1 MATID
6 LPGRGTDQAP
16 PNRFEE
22 LRFEPDPDFV
32 PDPEDDAPAPLP
44 TRLYRDASRSILAE
58 NASPDVGFRFS
69 VNPYRGC
76 EHGCVYCLEPDT
88 PILYAD
94 MTWRPIGGVRAGD
107 VLAGFDEHPAAG
119 RRRKIRTSVVEHV
132 IWSRRPTLRLAT
144 PKSDVVTTAEHRWL
158 GAGERAWLRT
168 EQLSRGR
175 RLNHVPVTRHEPV
188 DDDYRVGYVAGLSLG
203 ASASLASSGDTAP
216 ARARDAAPWRVALPD
231 DEPLRRLVSYLAPL
245 GVDAAI
251 RPFLSSRNDRQA
263 LRKVEVRA
271 PGMLDV
277 VRRILA
283 VELESRGWRRGLL
296 AGFFDA
302 GGAHGT
308 SLCLARGD
316 EGLLARVA
324 RHARALGFALH
335 VDALAGSGAV
345 LRLAGG
351 LVERMRFFALCRPSI
366 PRRWLTLFDRDLDTE
381 PEPIAAI
388 ERGPVR
394 DVVDIQTSTR
404 TFFAAGLATHNC
416 YARPSHEYLGWNA
429 GLDFETRL
437 LVKTDAPELLRHKLA
452 SPRWEPDVIALSG
465 NTDCYQP
472 VERSLRLTR
481 ACLEVFAEFRNPV
494 SVITKSALVMRD
506 ADVLAALAAHGAAH
520 VNVTITTLDA
530 DLARRLEPRAATP
543 ERRLQAVAALAGA
556 GVPVTVMVAPVIPG
570 LNDHE
575 IPAVLDRAAA
585 AGACSASWVLLR
597 LAPPLDQLFTDWL
610 ERHYPDRVV
619 RVLGRLRSCR
629 GGALNDPRYGR
640 RMRGE
645 GQYAA
650 QIRDLFAL
658 AARRRGLDRRLPP
671 LRADAFR
678 VPPRAGDQLRL
689 F

>member
-1 MATID
+1 MSTAD
-6 LPGRGTDQAP
+6 LDGRGTRLNPA
-16 PNRFEE
+16 NRY
-22 LRFEPDPDFV
+22 EPLHV
-32 PDPEDDAPAPLP
+32 ERALAEDAALGAAPAPTELF
-44 TRLYRDASRSILAE
+44 RDASRSILAE
-58 NASPDVGFRFS
+58 NDSPDIPFRFS
-69 VNPYRGC
+69 LNPYRGC
-76 EHGCVYCLEPDT
+76 EHGCVYC
-88 PILYAD
+88 
-94 MTWRPIGGVRAGD
+94 
-107 VLAGFDEHPAAG
+107 
-119 RRRKIRTSVVEHV
+119 
-132 IWSRRPTLRLAT
+132 
-144 PKSDVVTTAEHRWL
+144 
-158 GAGERAWLRT
+158 
-168 EQLSRGR
+168 
-175 RLNHVPVTRHEPV
+175 
-188 DDDYRVGYVAGLSLG
+188 
-203 ASASLASSGDTAP
+203 
-216 ARARDAAPWRVALPD
+216 
-231 DEPLRRLVSYLAPL
+231 
-245 GVDAAI
+245 
-251 RPFLSSRNDRQA
+251 
-263 LRKVEVRA
+263 
-271 PGMLDV
+271 
-277 VRRILA
+277 
-283 VELESRGWRRGLL
+283 
-296 AGFFDA
+296 
-302 GGAHGT
+302 
-308 SLCLARGD
+308 
-316 EGLLARVA
+316 
-324 RHARALGFALH
+324 
-335 VDALAGSGAV
+335 
-345 LRLAGG
+345 
-351 LVERMRFFALCRPSI
+351 
-366 PRRWLTLFDRDLDTE
+366 
-381 PEPIAAI
+381 
-388 ERGPVR
+388 
-394 DVVDIQTSTR
+394 
-404 TFFAAGLATHNC
+404 
-416 YARPSHEYLGWNA
+416 YARPSHEYLGFSA
-429 GLDFETRL
+429 GLDFERKL
-437 LVKTDAPELLRHKLA
+437 MVKTDAPALLREALA
-452 SPRWEPDVIALSG
+452 AARWQPQVVALSG